1 MWHAEHTLDTTAQPE
16 RVWAQLAQVDHWPLW
31 DPGLA
36 WAELPGGFAAGA
48 QGTMKF
54 RSEGP
59 KTFLLAAVA
68 EPYGF
73 TALTRLPLAEIRHI
87 HSQETSEMGT
97 RMTHRIEFRGPLS
110 WLYGWSRGRRLK
122 EGLAPGLRALARL
135 AS

>member
-16 RVWAQLAQVDHWPLW
+16 RVWAQLQQVDRWPLW

-36 WAELPGGFAAGA
+36 GAELTGGFAAGA
-48 QGTMKF
+48 QGTMTF
-54 RSEGP
+54 RHEGP
-59 KTFLLAAVA
+59 RSFQLAAVA
-68 EPYGF
+68 PPHGF

-87 HSQETSEMGT
+87 HRQETSEMGT
-97 RMTHRIEFRGPLS
+97 RMTHRIEIRGPLA
-110 WLYGWSRGRRLK
+110 WLYGWSLGRRLK